1 MLNLAGQPK
10 SSAHTGATARVRR
23 RGRQLGGTLFGLI
36 VGLLVGLG
44 IAVAVAL
51 FMSRSSMQFTDKTRR
66 PADRT
71 AEPVAKSDELP
82 DPNRSGQKGRPQ
94 TVDPVNAPPQQSV
107 YPPQPDL
114 APEPATTQDG
124 AAPAAP
130 GTSATPTEPSAT
142 PAPAAPTAAPAPTE
156 PERPASYVLQAGAF
170 KGQEDAESMKARL
183 ALIGVEARIITAEVN
198 GVTFYRVRVGPYGQ
212 LEDMNRVRSRLADNG
227 VEASVVRQR

>member
-1 MLNLAGQPK
+1 MLNLAVQPK

-107 YPPQPDL
+107 YPPQPEL
-114 APEPATTQDG
+114 APEPATAQDG

-130 GTSATPTEPSAT
+130 GTSATPTEPGAT

-170 KGQEDAESMKARL
+170 KGQEDAESMKERL

>member
-10 SSAHTGATARVRR
+10 SSAHTGATARVRP
-23 RGRQLGGTLFGLI
+23 RGRQLGGTFFGLI

-107 YPPQPDL
+107 YPPQPEL
-114 APEPATTQDG
+114 APEPATAQDG
-124 AAPAAP
+124 AAPAAS
-130 GTSATPTEPSAT
+130 GTSATPTEPGAT

>member
-107 YPPQPDL
+107 YPPQPEL

-130 GTSATPTEPSAT
+130 GSSATPTEPSAT

>member
-1 MLNLAGQPK
+1 M
-10 SSAHTGATARVRR
+10 
-23 RGRQLGGTLFGLI
+23 FGLI

-82 DPNRSGQKGRPQ
+82 DPNRGGQKGRPAGS
-94 TVDPVNAPPQQSV
+94 DPSSLPPQQSI

-114 APEPATTQDG
+114 APEPATTQDNSASVTPATPIDPG
-124 AAPAAP
+124 AA
-130 GTSATPTEPSAT
+130 
-142 PAPAAPTAAPAPTE
+142 PAPAAPTAAPAPAE

-183 ALIGVEARIITAEVN
+183 ALIGVEARIVTAEVN

-227 VEASVVRQR
+227 VEASMVRQR

>member
-10 SSAHTGATARVRR
+10 SSAHTGATARVRP

-107 YPPQPDL
+107 YPPQPEL
-114 APEPATTQDG
+114 APEPATAQDG
-124 AAPAAP
+124 AAPAVP
-130 GTSATPTEPSAT
+130 GTSATPTEPGAT

>member
-10 SSAHTGATARVRR
+10 SSAHTGATARVRP

-107 YPPQPDL
+107 YPPQPEL

-130 GTSATPTEPSAT
+130 GTSATPAEPGAT